1 MPKKRFSD
9 IKIGDQLELPASGF
23 PNIFLG
29 NRDPDMP
36 YRVGI
41 VTHIW
46 EDPVEGKTFVG
57 VAYICRDGSYGRP
70 IEKRTITGLACAGWR
85 RAQFDWV
92 ERAKAMESANV
103 LDFAN
108 RRRA

>member
-9 IKIGDQLELPASGF
+9 IKIGDQLELPASAF
-23 PNIFLG
+23 PYVILG
-29 NRDPDMP
+29 NLDPDMP

-57 VAYICRDGSYGRP
+57 VAYIRRDGSYGNP
-70 IEKRTITGLACAGWR
+70 TVKRTITGLARAGWR
-85 RAQFDWV
+85 RAQFDWI
-92 ERAKAMESANV
+92 ERAKAMGSANV
-103 LDFAN
+103 LDFQN
-108 RRRA
+108 PRRA